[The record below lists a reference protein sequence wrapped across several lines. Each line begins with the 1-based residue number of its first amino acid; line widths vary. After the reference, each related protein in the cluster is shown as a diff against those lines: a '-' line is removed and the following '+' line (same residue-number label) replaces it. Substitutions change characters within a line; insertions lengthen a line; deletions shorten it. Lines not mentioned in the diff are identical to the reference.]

1 MTNPP
6 SPYINSD
13 PTKIAPV
20 APSAPVDVHPKV
32 IAKSTSVWGGV
43 IAVVGY
49 VLQPQVLAVLPE
61 KVSGIVM
68 ALGAILSIFGFR
80 NAISKNGT
88 GQCIMAALISKRE
101 AVILLR
107 RVAQKGITEEDSKSL
122 RVYAAQL
129 QREIENH
136 YKVAR
141 ESRDRR
147 KMLINNLITGFHNG

>member
-1 MTNPP
+1 
-6 SPYINSD
+6 
-13 PTKIAPV
+13 
-20 APSAPVDVHPKV
+20 
-32 IAKSTSVWGGV
+32 
-43 IAVVGY
+43 
-49 VLQPQVLAVLPE
+49 
-61 KVSGIVM
+61 
-68 ALGAILSIFGFR
+68 
-80 NAISKNGT
+80 
-88 GQCIMAALISKRE
+88 MAALISKRE

-136 YKVAR
+136 NKVAR